1 VALQADQSW
10 TGKYVLDFGKLLTD
24 ADANKTEEETTEN
37 IEGDDNDEGQP
48 VFFLHIIMQ
57 SVIEPAAKLN
67 GTSAMVLR
75 NQDSTVAKLDSAA
88 GPCFTVV
95 S

>member
-1 VALQADQSW
+1 M
-10 TGKYVLDFGKLLTD
+10 GKYVLDFGKLLTD
-24 ADANKTEEETTEN
+24 AGANKTEEETTKN
-37 IEGDDNDEGQP
+37 GEGDDNDERQP
-48 VFFLHIIMQ
+48 VFFLHIVMQ

-75 NQDSTVAKLDSAA
+75 NQDSTVTKLDSAA

>member
-1 VALQADQSW
+1 M
-10 TGKYVLDFGKLLTD
+10 GEYVLDFGKLLTG
-24 ADANKTEEETTEN
+24 AGANKTEEETTEN
-37 IEGDDNDEGQP
+37 GEGDDNDEGQS
-48 VFFLHIIMQ
+48 VFSLHIVME